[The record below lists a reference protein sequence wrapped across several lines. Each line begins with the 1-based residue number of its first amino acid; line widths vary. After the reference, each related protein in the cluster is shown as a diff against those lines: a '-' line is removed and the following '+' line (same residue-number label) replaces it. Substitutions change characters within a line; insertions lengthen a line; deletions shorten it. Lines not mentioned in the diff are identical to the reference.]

1 MEKSQKNKYFH
12 IHFIGIGGVS
22 MSALARFMLSHGVF
36 VSGSDQVVSHFTT
49 ELERAGA
56 LIYYGHSPHNVPYNC
71 DLVVYTGAVHVD
83 NVEYVEALARGI
95 TIMERSEFLGY
106 VAGMYDDVVAVSG
119 THGKTTT
126 TSMLGGIFVLAGLNP
141 TIHLGGESEDLGGNM
156 HLGGRH
162 MFVTEAC
169 EYRESFK
176 YLTPSVTVVTNIEND
191 HTDYYKS
198 LGEIYSAFGR
208 LACRSHTVILF
219 ENDILKDYID
229 RKINIVTCGFD
240 GDYDVAGFNLKMD
253 KKGCYS
259 FDVKYNNTY
268 IGRFKLSVIGM
279 HNAKNAL
286 CAIAVALLYDIA
298 YDKMYVAI
306 KNFTGVKRRYEKVGE
321 YKGVPV
327 VCDYAHHPTEI
338 HNSING
344 ALTSHKKI
352 LCIFQPHTY
361 SRTLSLMA
369 EFANCFKGV
378 YKLVIYKT
386 YPAREKAINGGR
398 AIDLLNNVK
407 GLREHKFYCY
417 SKTCLVRTLKE
428 MDKTYDLILVLGAGD
443 IYDIVKQIV
452 SKTKKSV
459 D

>member
-1 MEKSQKNKYFH
+1 MEKMQKNKYFH

-22 MSALARFMLSHGVF
+22 MSALARFMLARGVF

-49 ELERAGA
+49 DLERAGA
-56 LIYYGHSPHNVPYNC
+56 LIYYGHNAQNIPYNC
-71 DLVVYTGAVHVD
+71 DLVVYTGAVHND
-83 NVEYVEALARGI
+83 NVEYAEAVLRGI
-95 TIMERSEFLGY
+95 AVMERSEFLGY
-106 VAGMYDDVVAVSG
+106 VAGMYDNVVAVSG

-126 TSMLGGIFVLAGLNP
+126 TSMLGKIFVMAGLNP
-141 TIHLGGESEDLGGNM
+141 TVHLGGESDDLGGNM
-156 HLGGRH
+156 HLGAKH
-162 MFVTEAC
+162 LFVTEAC
-169 EYRESFK
+169 EYRESFR
-176 YLTPSVTVVTNIEND
+176 YLSPAVTVVTNIEND

-198 LGEIYSAFGR
+198 MGEIFSAFGR
-208 LACRSHTVILF
+208 LACRSDTVVLF
-219 ENDILKDYID
+219 ENDHLGDYID
-229 RKINIVTCGFD
+229 KKVNVVTCGFD
-240 GDYDVAGFNLKMD
+240 GEYDVVGYNLKMD

-259 FDVKYNNTY
+259 FDVKYENKY
-268 IGRFKLSVIGM
+268 VGRFKLSVIGL

-286 CAIAVALLYDIA
+286 CAVAVALLYDVP
-298 YDKMYVAI
+298 YNKMYGALKGFV
-306 KNFTGVKRRYEKVGE
+306 GVKRRYEKVGE

-338 HNSING
+338 LNSING

-361 SRTLSLMA
+361 SRTLSLMD
-369 EFANCFKGV
+369 EFGRCFKGV
-378 YKLVIYKT
+378 HRLVVYKT
-386 YPAREKAINGGR
+386 YPAREKPINGGR

-407 GLREHKFYCY
+407 GLSERKYYCY
-417 SKTCLVRTLKE
+417 SKTCLKHTLKD

-452 SKTKKSV
+452 AKTKKSV